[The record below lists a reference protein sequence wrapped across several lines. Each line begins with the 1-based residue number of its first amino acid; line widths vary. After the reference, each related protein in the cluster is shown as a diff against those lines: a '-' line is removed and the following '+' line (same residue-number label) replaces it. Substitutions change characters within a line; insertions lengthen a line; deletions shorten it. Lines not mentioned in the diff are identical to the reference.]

1 MKVET
6 STFSQT
12 NISLK
17 AIIPEENIYEIFPTE
32 KHRKKIIKRKFFSP
46 EMSFNLTLNN
56 FQNNIHDLIKKNLFK
71 NRNLP
76 FIQQNKFPLLNKYIM
91 ENESDKIKRI
101 NQQSNSN
108 YLNYRYKNKINDTM
122 LDNLTKSEIIVN
134 NNINSQELHDK
145 LFYFDSLSKKIGKN
159 ERFILN
165 EYLQNKY
172 LKNSKISS
180 LNFNL
185 KNKFLKFVLSN
196 IEKVLDNRIKRKMN
210 ITNDY
215 INYLIKREID
225 NIKFDIRQGITKLK
239 NNENKENTFNS
250 NLNNTLSNIIKFERK
265 KKRKINLNSN
275 PKIQFNNLLYLSDDN
290 EIEKNLKNKN
300 NSKQESIETD
310 SDKLSVNS
318 LINNKNNKYFSLS
331 QYSKI
336 NVKQKKNNYSF
347 DEQNIIIEYYDEEG
361 NKIEF
366 NYNNPMIL
374 FDKNGNKI
382 SNVNLKNNEEYY
394 NKEGKKIF
402 VFLKKNNKDNYIYE
416 NDNCNYSISS
426 KRGKILNNKETTI
439 DKNSKKDIE
448 NNFSFSSN
456 EEEKED
462 FNNKN
467 RRNKTININRNL
479 FMKTINLTE
488 IKNKN
493 KSKFNSSEIDFIM
506 NNNILKKS
514 FKKSLKENFKISKKK
529 NLKINTYINSNEEK
543 KDNINIITFEEQ
555 KQIHEKE
562 VKIALENN
570 LKKNLVYKR
579 NSITRDKKI
588 TEILKKKERREKT
601 GLINYKIENEDL
613 KENSIE
619 TNIIKNETKNS
630 FNDSSKRDI
639 NYSKVK
645 NENFLI
651 YKGINYFPKN
661 KEKTYDL
668 SLKNEFSSWVKN
680 ELLKSEINKD
690 PKYSLIKSENKINLI
705 KRNKKNPMDVDNYQ
719 KNNSVNIPKK
729 EKIIKMEERKFIR
742 KNYFKQPLSNKKI
755 IKLSI
760 LEDNLNKIE
769 ENIIKPKNKVSSRSE
784 TEKNNGNKY
793 SLNVLFENI
802 KKLKNLSETEY
813 NKEVNNLL
821 DKQVEN
827 IEYAKIKKKAER
839 INNFME
845 NLNYIRQKQINYH
858 KILSDQLIYKQPT
871 KIRSLSD
878 EINSKLNENNKGNLL
893 EIIKK

>member
-17 AIIPEENIYEIFPTE
+17 AIKPEENIYEIFPTE

-76 FIQQNKFPLLNKYIM
+76 FIQHNKFPLLNKYIM

-101 NQQSNSN
+101 HQQSNSN

-196 IEKVLDNRIKRKMN
+196 IEKVLDNRIKRNMN

-331 QYSKI
+331 QNSKI

-366 NYNNPMIL
+366 NNNNPLIL

-382 SNVNLKNNEEYY
+382 SNFNLKNNEDYY

-426 KRGKILNNKETTI
+426 KRGKILNNKETNI

-448 NNFSFSSN
+448 NNFSFSNN

-467 RRNKTININRNL
+467 KRNKTININRNL
-479 FMKTINLTE
+479 FMKTMNLTE

-506 NNNILKKS
+506 NNNILKK
-514 FKKSLKENFKISKKK
+514 
-529 NLKINTYINSNEEK
+529 
-543 KDNINIITFEEQ
+543 
-555 KQIHEKE
+555 
-562 VKIALENN
+562 
-570 LKKNLVYKR
+570 R
-579 NSITRDKKI
+579 
-588 TEILKKKERREKT
+588 
-601 GLINYKIENEDL
+601 
-613 KENSIE
+613 
-619 TNIIKNETKNS
+619 
-630 FNDSSKRDI
+630 
-639 NYSKVK
+639 
-645 NENFLI
+645 
-651 YKGINYFPKN
+651 
-661 KEKTYDL
+661 
-668 SLKNEFSSWVKN
+668 
-680 ELLKSEINKD
+680 
-690 PKYSLIKSENKINLI
+690 
-705 KRNKKNPMDVDNYQ
+705 
-719 KNNSVNIPKK
+719 
-729 EKIIKMEERKFIR
+729 
-742 KNYFKQPLSNKKI
+742 
-755 IKLSI
+755 
-760 LEDNLNKIE
+760 
-769 ENIIKPKNKVSSRSE
+769 
-784 TEKNNGNKY
+784 
-793 SLNVLFENI
+793 
-802 KKLKNLSETEY
+802 
-813 NKEVNNLL
+813 
-821 DKQVEN
+821 
-827 IEYAKIKKKAER
+827 
-839 INNFME
+839 
-845 NLNYIRQKQINYH
+845 
-858 KILSDQLIYKQPT
+858 
-871 KIRSLSD
+871 
-878 EINSKLNENNKGNLL
+878 
-893 EIIKK
+893 